1 MSCDL
6 SEVFLSNIQSGNCSA
21 QKNPLYTNS
30 LDALEWIPVIF
41 LWKKENVIL
50 KSTVNCYSYTRRVT
64 EIYYIYTNKYIYIY
78 ETGISKRVSKLKM
91 FEGTIHDT
99 LNTLHN
105 KTMPMLFNFRGKNDN
120 LLIEN
125 HLF

>member
-1 MSCDL
+1 MISPKFFSPIFNQEIVL
-6 SEVFLSNIQSGNCSA
+6 HK
-21 QKNPLYTNS
+21 KNPLYTNS

-120 LLIEN
+120 LL
-125 HLF
+125 